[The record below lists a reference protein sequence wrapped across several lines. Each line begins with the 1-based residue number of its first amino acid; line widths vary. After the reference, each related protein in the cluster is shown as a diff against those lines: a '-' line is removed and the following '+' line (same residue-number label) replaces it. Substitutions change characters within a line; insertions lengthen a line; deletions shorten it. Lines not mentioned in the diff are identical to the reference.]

1 MASLEQNLDSPQT
14 RQNNESNQASTSLS
28 SQKERFAPCVYFV
41 VTIGMIS
48 FGLYD
53 GLKTGNYQR
62 IHTLG
67 LTLLGILL
75 TPFSR
80 GLIQFVEKVC
90 CSCNTTTEDST
101 WKIFKS
107 CFKRIKWKPII
118 LLSFVD
124 LVALIPSI
132 SLRGSPYVEIGDL
145 FYIVSGSGMAS
156 FVNFFLDIRPIACSP
171 DLNSSEALRVYPSEV
186 LAFHYYRHRL
196 IYKLQ
201 EITSPKF
208 YTDGIPVQDE
218 ARQKKIQLASKKMI
232 VLIPTNCQTK
242 EEIKVLDN
250 DIQEICAPGCN
261 IRIFSIEYDNG
272 EKCHSRGTVAIEYPR
287 DILDSILQICK
298 DEDCKYLHPKDVVE
312 EGERFLNKLSQ
323 YLKEDNLGNNCIL
336 VPLTPEFTRTLSNG
350 VLTKRIVK
358 TFRDNEEL
366 ETPEEPKDQPSNSGK
381 INIDY
386 DSDHSNETSPL
397 CEKDGTRCPVREPGK
412 NRKGQKKVVHDCR
425 ISIPTDSPKSSDGR
439 SIKVCDDGTPP
450 DLSGRPENEAAGF
463 SYKNKHKVSFGHCSV

>member
-1 MASLEQNLDSPQT
+1 MASLEQNSDDPQT
-14 RQNNESNQASTSLS
+14 TQNSESNQASTSLS
-28 SQKERFAPCVYFV
+28 SPKERFAPYVYFV
-41 VTIGMIS
+41 VTIGMII

-53 GLKTGNYQR
+53 GLKTDNYQR

-80 GLIQFVEKVC
+80 GLIQFAEKVC
-90 CSCNTTTEDST
+90 CSCNTTTEESIC
-101 WKIFKS
+101 KIFKS
-107 CFKRIKWKPII
+107 CFKGIKWKPII
-118 LLSFVD
+118 VLSLFD
-124 LVALIPSI
+124 LVALVPSI
-132 SLRGSPYVEIGDL
+132 ALRGSPYVEFGDL
-145 FYIVSGSGMAS
+145 FYILSGIGMAP
-156 FVNFFLDIRPIACSP
+156 FVNHFLDLRPIACS
-171 DLNSSEALRVYPSEV
+171 PSEV

-196 IYKLQ
+196 RYKLE
-201 EITSPKF
+201 EIKSPKF
-208 YTDGIPVQDE
+208 YTDGIPVQDN

-312 EGERFLNKLSQ
+312 EGERFFNKLSQ
-323 YLKEDNLGNNCIL
+323 YLKEDILGNNCIL

-358 TFRDNEEL
+358 TFRDNKEL

-397 CEKDGTRCPVREPGK
+397 CEKGGTRCPVREPGK

-450 DLSGRPENEAAGF
+450 DLSGRPENEAAGL
-463 SYKNKHKVSFGHCSV
+463 SYKNKHKVSFGHRSV